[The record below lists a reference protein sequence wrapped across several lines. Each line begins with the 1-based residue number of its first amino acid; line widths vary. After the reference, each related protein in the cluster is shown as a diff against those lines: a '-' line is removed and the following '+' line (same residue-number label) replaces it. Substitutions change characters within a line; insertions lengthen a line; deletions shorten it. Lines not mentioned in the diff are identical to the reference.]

1 MSVPLDTPQL
11 VKDLQKGNP
20 EAFTALVQRFQNEIY
35 YYMVKHVRDHEDAHD
50 LTQQVFLKAW
60 LHITDLKE
68 TTCFRFWLYKIA
80 QNVLKD
86 NWRKKKI
93 IAVPWED
100 LTAKDVMP
108 DIPGPEDCA
117 ETRELINLAMARLSP
132 KLRLCL
138 LLYTLN
144 GFSPSETARAAGI
157 KEASVGTYISLARRQ
172 FRLIY
177 HHLENEHVIEK
188 LTSI

>member
-1 MSVPLDTPQL
+1 MSAPLDTPQL
-11 VKDLQKGNP
+11 VKDLQKGDP
-20 EAFTALVQRFQNEIY
+20 EAFTALVQRFQKEIY
-35 YYMVKHVRDHEDAHD
+35 CYMVKHIRDPEDAHD

-68 TTCFRFWLYKIA
+68 TTCFRYWLYKIA

-86 NWRKKKI
+86 NWRRKKI
-93 IAVPWED
+93 ISVSWEN

-117 ETRELINLAMARLSP
+117 ETRELIKLTMARLSP

-144 GFSPSETARAAGI
+144 GFSPSETARAIGI
-157 KEASVGTYISLARRQ
+157 KEASVGTYISMARRQ
-172 FRLIY
+172 FRSMY
-177 HHLENEHVIEK
+177 HHLENEHVVEK
-188 LTSI
+188 HVSI

>member
-1 MSVPLDTPQL
+1 MSAPLDTPQL

-68 TTCFRFWLYKIA
+68 TTCFRLWLYKIA

-86 NWRKKKI
+86 NWRKKRI
-93 IAVPWED
+93 IA
-100 LTAKDVMP
+100 
-108 DIPGPEDCA
+108 
-117 ETRELINLAMARLSP
+117 
-132 KLRLCL
+132 
-138 LLYTLN
+138 
-144 GFSPSETARAAGI
+144 
-157 KEASVGTYISLARRQ
+157 
-172 FRLIY
+172 Y
-177 HHLENEHVIEK
+177 HGKI
-188 LTSI
+188 